1 MDSAIRTILALLVL
15 VGIGGFVVFT
25 LFPRRRSPRSE
36 GSAVDS
42 DYSGYAAGAANPDSH
57 HLGDGGGHTS

>member
-25 LFPRRRSPRSE
+25 LFPRHRSLTP
-36 GSAVDS
+36 G
-42 DYSGYAAGAANPDSH
+42 
-57 HLGDGGGHTS
+57 